1 MRSAAQVQ
9 MQEGDGSDAV
19 PFLHLAFG
27 SINSE
32 LA

>member
-1 MRSAAQVQ
+1 